1 MGRRFW
7 WESEYLVSLNQTITI
22 WLPIN
27 FVLYLYTPYKRLT
40 VSLGLCMMETLHLV
54 ATLVLADA
62 SIRLLQDLSS
72 AVRTSIVIRSDNFVH
87 MSVLVYLICL
97 EGEVDVIALSLSLFV
112 TMLPSLTNS
121 LSD

>member
-1 MGRRFW
+1 
-7 WESEYLVSLNQTITI
+7 
-22 WLPIN
+22 
-27 FVLYLYTPYKRLT
+27 
-40 VSLGLCMMETLHLV
+40 MMETLHLV